1 MTRLHARLAV
11 LLAGLT
17 APAIAQAPDAM
28 PVPAEM
34 NAEREPRALELLDA
48 AQKALADATSLT
60 YRVEQTMETTDE
72 LENPIFASVTFSARG
87 DVRAARDT
95 EGRWVYRIDG
105 TADDLG
111 RPDAF
116 SVSLVRSPATV
127 AWLEHAEKSLIIAQ
141 SNLAR
146 NRTVGLAPQFAV
158 DFLLDRPLNP
168 PYKPIADAPS
178 LSTLPGE
185 VINGEACDVLL
196 AQHPGDKG
204 QQAFRLY
211 LGTGD
216 ALPRRI
222 VRVMIPGL
230 EEHYTFTA
238 IATEPAVDP
247 AALELKAPDGWQ
259 TAYRPETLRPGAAAP
274 AQAQTPADARYA
286 DNLPEGVTVGTKVGD
301 AAPPFL
307 GSTLLGEQ
315 HSSETVAGRPALLVF
330 WTTWAPNAH
339 AAIEDLPALR
349 ADHPDLAIV
358 TFSVRERDPDAPFN
372 MMADAGAEDIP
383 VLTDARESILNY
395 AVTRVP
401 TIVLIDRDGI
411 IRYRADE
418 FIPDTTPAQIREAV
432 AALVPAETDGGE

>member
-1 MTRLHARLAV
+1 MP
-11 LLAGLT
+11 
-17 APAIAQAPDAM
+17 APAAQ
-28 PVPAEM
+28 PAQ
-34 NAEREPRALELLDA
+34 REPRAVELLDA
-48 AQKALADATSLT
+48 AQKALADARSLT

-87 DVRAARDT
+87 DVRAARDP

-116 SVSLVRSPATV
+116 SVSLARSPATV
-127 AWLEHAEKSLIIAQ
+127 SWLEHTEKSLIVTQ

-146 NRTVGLAPQFAV
+146 NRIVGLAPQFAV
-158 DFLLDRPLNP
+158 DFLFDRPLNP
-168 PYKPIADAPS
+168 PYKPIADAPA
-178 LSTLPGE
+178 LSVLPGE
-185 VINGEACDVLL
+185 VINGEACDVIL
-196 AQHPGDKG
+196 AEHPGDKG

-238 IATEPAVDP
+238 IATEPAVEP
-247 AALELKAPDGWQ
+247 ASLELKAPDGWQ
-259 TAYRPETLRPGAAAP
+259 TAYRPETLRPGGP
-274 AQAQTPADARYA
+274 AQTPAAPTETGRYA
-286 DNLPEGVTVGTKVGD
+286 DNLPQGVTVGTKVGD
-301 AAPPFL
+301 AAPPFT

-315 HSSETVAGRPALLVF
+315 HSSESVAGRPALLVF

-339 AAIEDLPALR
+339 AAVKDLPALR

-401 TIVLIDRDGI
+401 TIVLLDNDGI
-411 IRYRADE
+411 IRFRADE
-418 FIPDTTPAQIREAV
+418 FSPDTTPALLREAV
-432 AALVPAETDGGE
+432 AALFAEPAGGE